1 MLTHHTSLIQILS
14 NSGKLHLSVIWNLQ
28 LHNYNNKHFSDS
40 EVSITTLKLIFGLFN
55 STCIVEIS
63 METFIEN
70 IFNFGVS
77 NNEEIQEELS
87 FILNPGRTR

>member
-1 MLTHHTSLIQILS
+1 MGSYICQLFGIYNYIIITINI
-14 NSGKLHLSVIWNLQ
+14 SV
-28 LHNYNNKHFSDS
+28 
-40 EVSITTLKLIFGLFN
+40 IFGLFN
-55 STCIVEIS
+55 STCIVEII

-87 FILNPGRTR
+87 IILNPGRRR

>member
-1 MLTHHTSLIQILS
+1 
-14 NSGKLHLSVIWNLQ
+14 
-28 LHNYNNKHFSDS
+28 
-40 EVSITTLKLIFGLFN
+40 
-55 STCIVEIS
+55 
-63 METFIEN
+63 MEEFMEN

>member
-1 MLTHHTSLIQILS
+1 MGSYICQLFGIYNYIIITINI
-14 NSGKLHLSVIWNLQ
+14 SV
-28 LHNYNNKHFSDS
+28 
-40 EVSITTLKLIFGLFN
+40 IFGLFN

-70 IFNFGVS
+70 IFNVDVS

-87 FILNPGRTR
+87 IILNPGRTR

>member
-1 MLTHHTSLIQILS
+1 MGSYICQLFGIYNYIIITINI
-14 NSGKLHLSVIWNLQ
+14 SVTI
-28 LHNYNNKHFSDS
+28 S
-40 EVSITTLKLIFGLFN
+40 TLKLIFGLFN